1 MQKTNFKTRLL
12 ALLTAVFMVVMC
24 VPFAAFAEVEGLK
37 KIVVSFYTDG
47 GVEAAYGY
55 SLEPNQDNMI
65 PNAFKTESG
74 LDDSKLDHW
83 TYENGKADFAPSAI
97 VTYADLAKLVTAT
110 DSEGVG
116 YINLAPVF
124 KTEKPATLQK
134 IIVSFNDAAGKEMAA
149 GYTLTAGDVN
159 SIAGDVYATVCPE
172 GKELDYWTYAG
183 KTFAK
188 GSDVS
193 FEKLAAIIGTDFTSE
208 GEAYVNFVPEFKD
221 KAVEPTPVTLKKIV
235 VAFKDAA
242 GKEMAAGYTL
252 TAENNLNSIA
262 GDVYADACP
271 AGKELDYWTFS
282 GKKFAKGAD
291 VTFEQLAAIIGTNY
305 TDEGVSYVTFVPEF
319 KDKAVE
325 PTPVTLKKIVVSF
338 NDANGKEMAA
348 GYTLTAENNLNSI
361 AGDVYADACPAGK
374 ELDYWTF
381 SGKKFAKGADVTF
394 EQLAA
399 IIGTNYTDEGVSY
412 VTFVPEFKD
421 KAVEPTPVTLKKIV
435 VSFNDA
441 NGKEMAA
448 GYTLTAENNLNSIAG
463 DVYADACPAGKEL
476 DYWTFSGKTFAKGA
490 DVTFEQLAAIIG
502 DNYTAEGVSYVNFV
516 PEFKNVAASLTK
528 IKMIFTKADGATSVF
543 ATGELTAESEWYV
556 LPDAAGV
563 INLADGEKLT
573 GWTLFQNGAKYA
585 AGEKVT
591 FESLKELAGKN
602 VDNDGVAY
610 LNFYADLKTDVELKN
625 ITIKYVEDKDGA
637 QEDVAAPQNNFTAKD
652 EFTILTDNLYDGKV
666 PAGKKLIGW
675 QYKNGGNTTNFVKGE
690 HVKFDTL
697 KALLN
702 GNWDN
707 EGNAWVTLTPV
718 FQDVK
723 SNNSSSS
730 SSSSSS
736 NKTTT
741 ASNEK
746 QVVKAA
752 AAPANT
758 TKVLPKTGASNVAPL
773 LGGSLAVVALL
784 MGYGVYS
791 LVLRKKD

>member
-12 ALLTAVFMVVMC
+12 ALLTAAFMLVMC
-24 VPFAAFAEVEGLK
+24 VPFAAFAEDAKLTK
-37 KIVVSFYTDG
+37 AHVSFKDADWNDLYTTFD
-47 GVEAAYGY
+47 VTDWFNLPTT
-55 SLEPNQDNMI
+55 S
-65 PNAFKTESG
+65 NA
-74 LDDSKLDHW
+74 
-83 TYENGKADFAPSAI
+83 
-97 VTYADLAKLVTAT
+97 
-110 DSEGVG
+110 
-116 YINLAPVF
+116 INLA
-124 KTEKPATLQK
+124 EDEE
-134 IIVSFNDAAGKEMAA
+134 IVSWKDAKNNVYQPGEKVTIEQLAEIVGSNGVASDGTAYVTFEATVQKKVAKKTVHVSYILESGEPLANAIETIELEAGATTFSTSLLKKVPA
-149 GYTLTAGDVN
+149 GYELCET
-159 SIAGDVYATVCPE
+159 GDVYIGTNDTVNVKVRE
-172 GKELDYWTYAG
+172 AK
-183 KTFAK
+183 KTVF
-188 GSDVS
+188 VS
-193 FEKLAAIIGTDFTSE
+193 YILENGEPLANAIEQIELAAGATTFSTSL
-208 GEAYVNFVPEFKD
+208 
-221 KAVEPTPVTLKKIV
+221 LKKV
-235 VAFKDAA
+235 P
-242 GKEMAAGYTL
+242 AGYELCET
-252 TAENNLNSIA
+252 
-262 GDVYADACP
+262 GDVYIGTSDTVNVKVREAKKPAKVVYVSYILESGEPLANAIEKIELENGATTFNTSVLKEVP
-271 AGKELDYWTFS
+271 AGYELCET
-282 GKKFAKGAD
+282 
-291 VTFEQLAAIIGTNY
+291 
-305 TDEGVSYVTFVPEF
+305 
-319 KDKAVE
+319 
-325 PTPVTLKKIVVSF
+325 
-338 NDANGKEMAA
+338 
-348 GYTLTAENNLNSI
+348 
-361 AGDVYADACPAGK
+361 GDVYIGENDTVNVK
-374 ELDYWTF
+374 VREV
-381 SGKKFAKGADVTF
+381 KK
-394 EQLAA
+394 
-399 IIGTNYTDEGVSY
+399 
-412 VTFVPEFKD
+412 PE
-421 KAVEPTPVTLKKIV
+421 V
-435 VSFNDA
+435 
-441 NGKEMAA
+441 
-448 GYTLTAENNLNSIAG
+448 
-463 DVYADACPAGKEL
+463 
-476 DYWTFSGKTFAKGA
+476 
-490 DVTFEQLAAIIG
+490 
-502 DNYTAEGVSYVNFV
+502 
-516 PEFKNVAASLTK
+516 SLTK

-741 ASNEK
+741 ASSKAEQK
-746 QVVKAA
+746 VVKTA

>member
-1 MQKTNFKTRLL
+1 MQKTTFKTRLL

-24 VPFAAFAEVEGLK
+24 VPFAAFAAVET
-37 KIVVSFYTDG
+37 IHVTFTD
-47 GVEAAYGY
+47 
-55 SLEPNQDNMI
+55 
-65 PNAFKTESG
+65 
-74 LDDSKLDHW
+74 
-83 TYENGKADFAPSAI
+83 ENGQVVKNVDITASSNEKAPELPDGFYWKTNLSNDGVSDLNSNDPIDFN
-97 VTYADLAKLVTAT
+97 DLAKANCEYAGFEKTA
-110 DSEGVG
+110 
-116 YINLAPVF
+116 
-124 KTEKPATLQK
+124 KPAPATKPVYVSYILESGATLDAEIEK
-134 IIVSFNDAAGKEMAA
+134 IELKADATTFSTSLLKKVPA
-149 GYTLTAGDVN
+149 GYELCET
-159 SIAGDVYATVCPE
+159 GDVY
-172 GKELDYWTYAG
+172 
-183 KTFAK
+183 
-188 GSDVS
+188 
-193 FEKLAAIIGTDFTSE
+193 IGTNDTVNVKVREIKKPAKVVYVSYILESGEPLANATEQIELENGATTFSTSL
-208 GEAYVNFVPEFKD
+208 
-221 KAVEPTPVTLKKIV
+221 LKKV
-235 VAFKDAA
+235 P
-242 GKEMAAGYTL
+242 AGYELCET
-252 TAENNLNSIA
+252 
-262 GDVYADACP
+262 GDVY
-271 AGKELDYWTFS
+271 
-282 GKKFAKGAD
+282 
-291 VTFEQLAAIIGTNY
+291 IGTN
-305 TDEGVSYVTFVPEF
+305 DSVNVKVREVKKPAKVVHVSYILESGKPLANAIEKIELENGATTFS
-319 KDKAVE
+319 
-325 PTPVTLKKIVVSF
+325 TSLLKKVP
-338 NDANGKEMAA
+338 A
-348 GYTLTAENNLNSI
+348 GYELCET
-361 AGDVYADACPAGK
+361 GDVY
-374 ELDYWTF
+374 
-381 SGKKFAKGADVTF
+381 
-394 EQLAA
+394 
-399 IIGTNYTDEGVSY
+399 IGTNDTVNVKVREVKKPAKVVYVSY
-412 VTFVPEFKD
+412 ILENGEPLANAIEKIELENGATTFNTSVLKEVP
-421 KAVEPTPVTLKKIV
+421 
-435 VSFNDA
+435 
-441 NGKEMAA
+441 A
-448 GYTLTAENNLNSIAG
+448 GYELCETG
-463 DVYADACPAGKEL
+463 DVY
-476 DYWTFSGKTFAKGA
+476 
-490 DVTFEQLAAIIG
+490 IG
-502 DNYTAEGVSYVNFV
+502 ENDTVNV
-516 PEFKNVAASLTK
+516 KVREVKKPEVSLTK

-652 EFTILTDNLYDGKV
+652 EFTILTDSLYDGKV

-741 ASNEK
+741 ASSKAEQK
-746 QVVKAA
+746 VVKAA

>member
-12 ALLTAVFMVVMC
+12 ALLTAAFMLVMC
-24 VPFAAFAEVEGLK
+24 VPFAAFAETGLK
-37 KIVVSFYTDG
+37 TIHVSFINNDND
-47 GVEAAYGY
+47 VVAAGY
-55 SLEPNQDNMI
+55 DLTATNNVNNVAGDVYPGKCPEN
-65 PNAFKTESG
+65 EV
-74 LDDSKLDHW
+74 LDHW
-83 TYENGKADFAPSAI
+83 TYGNKDFAKGSEVTFEQLAAI
-97 VTYADLAKLVTAT
+97 IGDNYTSDGECWVTFVASFKAEK
-110 DSEGVG
+110 E
-116 YINLAPVF
+116 PV
-124 KTEKPATLQK
+124 TLQK
-134 IIVSFNDAAGKEMAA
+134 IVVAFKDAQGNDVAA
-149 GYTLTAGDVN
+149 GYTLTAGQTN
-159 SIAGDVYATVCPE
+159 SVAGDVYPTACPE
-172 GKELDYWTYAG
+172 
-183 KTFAK
+183 
-188 GSDVS
+188 
-193 FEKLAAIIGTDFTSE
+193 
-208 GEAYVNFVPEFKD
+208 
-221 KAVEPTPVTLKKIV
+221 
-235 VAFKDAA
+235 
-242 GKEMAAGYTL
+242 
-252 TAENNLNSIA
+252 
-262 GDVYADACP
+262 
-271 AGKELDYWTFS
+271 GKELDYWTFS
-282 GKKFAKGAD
+282 GKTFAKGAD
-291 VTFEQLAAIIGTNY
+291 VTFEKLADIIGNNY

-528 IKMIFTKADGATSVF
+528 IKMIFTKADGTTSVF

-675 QYKNGGNTTNFVKGE
+675 QYKNGGNITNFVKGE

>member
-12 ALLTAVFMVVMC
+12 ALLTAAFMLVMC
-24 VPFAAFAEVEGLK
+24 VPFAAFAEDAKLTK
-37 KIVVSFYTDG
+37 AHVSFKDADWNDLYTTFD
-47 GVEAAYGY
+47 VTDWFNLPTT
-55 SLEPNQDNMI
+55 S
-65 PNAFKTESG
+65 NA
-74 LDDSKLDHW
+74 
-83 TYENGKADFAPSAI
+83 
-97 VTYADLAKLVTAT
+97 
-110 DSEGVG
+110 
-116 YINLAPVF
+116 INLA
-124 KTEKPATLQK
+124 EDEE
-134 IIVSFNDAAGKEMAA
+134 IVSWKDAKNNVYQPGEKVTIEQLAEIVGSNGVASDGTAYVTFEATVQKKVAKKTVHVSYILESGEPLANAIETIELEAGATTFSTSLLKKVPA
-149 GYTLTAGDVN
+149 GYELCET
-159 SIAGDVYATVCPE
+159 GDVY
-172 GKELDYWTYAG
+172 
-183 KTFAK
+183 
-188 GSDVS
+188 
-193 FEKLAAIIGTDFTSE
+193 IGTNDTVNVKVREAKKPVYVSYILESGEPLPNAIEKIEVAASATTFSTSL
-208 GEAYVNFVPEFKD
+208 
-221 KAVEPTPVTLKKIV
+221 LKKV
-235 VAFKDAA
+235 P
-242 GKEMAAGYTL
+242 AGYELCET
-252 TAENNLNSIA
+252 
-262 GDVYADACP
+262 GDVY
-271 AGKELDYWTFS
+271 
-282 GKKFAKGAD
+282 
-291 VTFEQLAAIIGTNY
+291 IGTNDTVNVKVREIKKPAKVVY
-305 TDEGVSYVTFVPEF
+305 VSYILESGEPLANAIEKIELENGATTFNTSVLKEVP
-319 KDKAVE
+319 
-325 PTPVTLKKIVVSF
+325 
-338 NDANGKEMAA
+338 A
-348 GYTLTAENNLNSI
+348 GYELCET
-361 AGDVYADACPAGK
+361 GDVYIGENDTVNVK
-374 ELDYWTF
+374 VREV
-381 SGKKFAKGADVTF
+381 KK
-394 EQLAA
+394 
-399 IIGTNYTDEGVSY
+399 
-412 VTFVPEFKD
+412 PE
-421 KAVEPTPVTLKKIV
+421 V
-435 VSFNDA
+435 
-441 NGKEMAA
+441 
-448 GYTLTAENNLNSIAG
+448 
-463 DVYADACPAGKEL
+463 
-476 DYWTFSGKTFAKGA
+476 
-490 DVTFEQLAAIIG
+490 
-502 DNYTAEGVSYVNFV
+502 
-516 PEFKNVAASLTK
+516 SLTK

-730 SSSSSS
+730 SS

-741 ASNEK
+741 ASSKAEQK
-746 QVVKAA
+746 VVKAA

-784 MGYGVYS
+784 MGYGVYG

>member
-12 ALLTAVFMVVMC
+12 ALLTAAFMLVMC
-24 VPFAAFAEVEGLK
+24 VPFAAFAEDAKLTK
-37 KIVVSFYTDG
+37 AHVSFKDADWNDLYTTFD
-47 GVEAAYGY
+47 VTDWFNLPTT
-55 SLEPNQDNMI
+55 S
-65 PNAFKTESG
+65 NA
-74 LDDSKLDHW
+74 
-83 TYENGKADFAPSAI
+83 
-97 VTYADLAKLVTAT
+97 
-110 DSEGVG
+110 
-116 YINLAPVF
+116 INLA
-124 KTEKPATLQK
+124 EDEE
-134 IIVSFNDAAGKEMAA
+134 IVSWKDAKNNVYQPGEKVTIEQLAEIVGSNGVASDGTAYVTFEATVQKKVAKKTVHVSYILESGEPLANAIETIELEAGATTFSTSLLKKVPA
-149 GYTLTAGDVN
+149 GYELCET
-159 SIAGDVYATVCPE
+159 GDVY
-172 GKELDYWTYAG
+172 
-183 KTFAK
+183 
-188 GSDVS
+188 
-193 FEKLAAIIGTDFTSE
+193 IGTNDTVNVKVREAKKPVYVSYILESGEPLPNAIEKIEVAASATTFSTSL
-208 GEAYVNFVPEFKD
+208 
-221 KAVEPTPVTLKKIV
+221 LKKV
-235 VAFKDAA
+235 P
-242 GKEMAAGYTL
+242 AGYELCET
-252 TAENNLNSIA
+252 
-262 GDVYADACP
+262 GDVY
-271 AGKELDYWTFS
+271 
-282 GKKFAKGAD
+282 
-291 VTFEQLAAIIGTNY
+291 IGTNDTVNVKVREIKKPAKVVY
-305 TDEGVSYVTFVPEF
+305 VSYILENGEPLANAIEKIELENGATTFNTSVLKEVP
-319 KDKAVE
+319 
-325 PTPVTLKKIVVSF
+325 
-338 NDANGKEMAA
+338 A
-348 GYTLTAENNLNSI
+348 GYELCET
-361 AGDVYADACPAGK
+361 GDVYIGENDTVNVK
-374 ELDYWTF
+374 VREV
-381 SGKKFAKGADVTF
+381 KK
-394 EQLAA
+394 
-399 IIGTNYTDEGVSY
+399 
-412 VTFVPEFKD
+412 PE
-421 KAVEPTPVTLKKIV
+421 V
-435 VSFNDA
+435 
-441 NGKEMAA
+441 
-448 GYTLTAENNLNSIAG
+448 
-463 DVYADACPAGKEL
+463 
-476 DYWTFSGKTFAKGA
+476 
-490 DVTFEQLAAIIG
+490 
-502 DNYTAEGVSYVNFV
+502 
-516 PEFKNVAASLTK
+516 SLTK
-528 IKMIFTKADGATSVF
+528 IKMIFTKADGTTSVF
-543 ATGELTAESEWYV
+543 ATGELTADSEWYV

-585 AGEKVT
+585 AGEKVN

>member
-12 ALLTAVFMVVMC
+12 ALLTAAFMLVMC
-24 VPFAAFAEVEGLK
+24 VPFAAFAETGLK
-37 KIVVSFYTDG
+37 TIHVSFINNDND
-47 GVEAAYGY
+47 VIAAGY
-55 SLEPNQDNMI
+55 DLTATNNVNNVAGDVYPGKCPEN
-65 PNAFKTESG
+65 EV
-74 LDDSKLDHW
+74 LDHW
-83 TYENGKADFAPSAI
+83 TYGNKDFAKGSEVTFEQLAAI
-97 VTYADLAKLVTAT
+97 IGDAYTSDGECWVTFVASFKAEK
-110 DSEGVG
+110 E
-116 YINLAPVF
+116 PV
-124 KTEKPATLQK
+124 TLQK
-134 IIVSFNDAAGKEMAA
+134 IVVAFKDAQGNDVAA
-149 GYTLTAGDVN
+149 GYTLTAGQTN
-159 SIAGDVYATVCPE
+159 SVAGDVYPTACPE
-172 GKELDYWTYAG
+172 GKELDYWTFSG
-183 KTFAK
+183 KKFAK
-188 GSDVS
+188 GADVT
-193 FEKLAAIIGTDFTSE
+193 FEQLAEIIGGNYTDE
-208 GEAYVNFVPEFKD
+208 GVSYVTFVPEFKD
-221 KAVEPTPVTLKKIV
+221 KAVEPTPVTLQKIV

-338 NDANGKEMAA
+338 NDAAGKEMAA

-361 AGDVYADACPAGK
+361 AGDVYAGACPEGK

-381 SGKKFAKGADVTF
+381 SGKNLAKGADVTF

-412 VTFVPEFKD
+412 V
-421 KAVEPTPVTLKKIV
+421 
-435 VSFNDA
+435 
-441 NGKEMAA
+441 
-448 GYTLTAENNLNSIAG
+448 
-463 DVYADACPAGKEL
+463 
-476 DYWTFSGKTFAKGA
+476 
-490 DVTFEQLAAIIG
+490 
-502 DNYTAEGVSYVNFV
+502 NFV

-528 IKMIFTKADGATSVF
+528 IKMVFTKADGATSVF
-543 ATGELTAESEWYV
+543 ATGELTADSEWYV

-730 SSSSSS
+730 SASSSS

-741 ASNEK
+741 ASSEK

>member
-12 ALLTAVFMVVMC
+12 ALLTAAFMLVMC
-24 VPFAAFAEVEGLK
+24 VPFAAFAEDAKLAKAIIHYYNEDGSASVFTNETVTDWTILPTDSALVNFTLGEDEELVWKDDKGNTHAPSEKVTIDGLLAELAGTNINPEDGSCHINFYAIAQKKEPPAPVELKTVNTHFNKDGSSATTLFADVAVTAELGWVDMPTTSSCVGLAADE
-37 KIVVSFYTDG
+37 VVTG
-47 GVEAAYGY
+47 
-55 SLEPNQDNMI
+55 
-65 PNAFKTESG
+65 
-74 LDDSKLDHW
+74 W
-83 TYENGKADFAPSAI
+83 TVDNGK
-97 VTYADLAKLVTAT
+97 TYAAGSKVT
-110 DSEGVG
+110 
-116 YINLAPVF
+116 
-124 KTEKPATLQK
+124 
-134 IIVSFNDAAGKEMAA
+134 
-149 GYTLTAGDVN
+149 
-159 SIAGDVYATVCPE
+159 
-172 GKELDYWTYAG
+172 
-183 KTFAK
+183 
-188 GSDVS
+188 
-193 FEKLAAIIGTDFTSE
+193 FEELAAIVGKNIADDGS
-208 GEAYVNFVPEFKD
+208 ANVNFR
-221 KAVEPTPVTLKKIV
+221 AVIEKKETPAPVELKKVTTHFNKDGNSSTTLFADVAVTPELEWVDMPTTSACVGLAADEV
-235 VAFKDAA
+235 VTGWTTDNGKTYAA
-242 GKEMAAGYTL
+242 GSK
-252 TAENNLNSIA
+252 
-262 GDVYADACP
+262 
-271 AGKELDYWTFS
+271 
-282 GKKFAKGAD
+282 
-291 VTFEQLAAIIGTNY
+291 VTFEELAAI
-305 TDEGVSYVTFVPEF
+305 V
-319 KDKAVE
+319 
-325 PTPVTLKKIVVSF
+325 
-338 NDANGKEMAA
+338 
-348 GYTLTAENNLNSI
+348 
-361 AGDVYADACPAGK
+361 
-374 ELDYWTF
+374 
-381 SGKKFAKGADVTF
+381 
-394 EQLAA
+394 
-399 IIGTNYTDEGVSY
+399 
-412 VTFVPEFKD
+412 
-421 KAVEPTPVTLKKIV
+421 
-435 VSFNDA
+435 
-441 NGKEMAA
+441 
-448 GYTLTAENNLNSIAG
+448 
-463 DVYADACPAGKEL
+463 
-476 DYWTFSGKTFAKGA
+476 
-490 DVTFEQLAAIIG
+490 G
-502 DNYTAEGVSYVNFV
+502 DNIAADGSANVNFRAV
-516 PEFKNVAASLTK
+516 IEKKTALTK
-528 IKMIFTKADGATSVF
+528 IKMIFTKADGTTSVF
-543 ATGELTAESEWYV
+543 ATGELTADSEWYV

-625 ITIKYVEDKDGA
+625 ITIKYVEDKDGV

-730 SSSSSS
+730 TSSSSS

-741 ASNEK
+741 ASNQK

-784 MGYGVYS
+784 MGYGVYG

>member
-12 ALLTAVFMVVMC
+12 ALLTAAFMLVMC
-24 VPFAAFAEVEGLK
+24 VPFAAFAETGLK
-37 KIVVSFYTDG
+37 TIHVSFINNDND
-47 GVEAAYGY
+47 VIAAGY
-55 SLEPNQDNMI
+55 DLTATNNVNNVAGDVYPGKCPEN
-65 PNAFKTESG
+65 EV
-74 LDDSKLDHW
+74 LDHW
-83 TYENGKADFAPSAI
+83 TYGNKDFAKGSEVTFEQLAAI
-97 VTYADLAKLVTAT
+97 IGDAYTSDGECWVTFVASFKAEK
-110 DSEGVG
+110 E
-116 YINLAPVF
+116 PV
-124 KTEKPATLQK
+124 TLQK
-134 IIVSFNDAAGKEMAA
+134 IVVAFKDAQGNDVAA
-149 GYTLTAGDVN
+149 GYTLTAGQTN
-159 SIAGDVYATVCPE
+159 SVAGDVYPTACPE
-172 GKELDYWTYAG
+172 GKELDYWTFSG
-183 KTFAK
+183 KKFAK
-188 GSDVS
+188 GADVT
-193 FEKLAAIIGTDFTSE
+193 FEQLAEIIGGNYTDE
-208 GEAYVNFVPEFKD
+208 GVSYVTFVPEFKD
-221 KAVEPTPVTLKKIV
+221 KAVEPTPVTLQKIV

-338 NDANGKEMAA
+338 NDAAGKEMAA

-361 AGDVYADACPAGK
+361 AGDVYAGACPEGK

-412 VTFVPEFKD
+412 V
-421 KAVEPTPVTLKKIV
+421 
-435 VSFNDA
+435 
-441 NGKEMAA
+441 
-448 GYTLTAENNLNSIAG
+448 
-463 DVYADACPAGKEL
+463 
-476 DYWTFSGKTFAKGA
+476 
-490 DVTFEQLAAIIG
+490 
-502 DNYTAEGVSYVNFV
+502 NFV

-528 IKMIFTKADGATSVF
+528 IKMVFTKADGATSVF
-543 ATGELTAESEWYV
+543 ATGELTADSEWYV

-730 SSSSSS
+730 TSSSSS

>member
-12 ALLTAVFMVVMC
+12 ALLTAAFMLVMC
-24 VPFAAFAEVEGLK
+24 VPFAAFAEDAAVVTVTFNKGNEYDGNDWTPYLTK
-37 KIVVSFYTDG
+37 KLS
-47 GVEAAYGY
+47 
-55 SLEPNQDNMI
+55 
-65 PNAFKTESG
+65 
-74 LDDSKLDHW
+74 
-83 TYENGKADFAPSAI
+83 
-97 VTYADLAKLVTAT
+97 AT
-110 DSEGVG
+110 DSTVKAPPLPNGYYWKSNVGTKDLKVNDMLTYDDVKAAGENVG
-116 YINLAPVF
+116 YSPVEG
-124 KTEKPATLQK
+124 TPAEPEKPATLQK

-172 GKELDYWTYAG
+172 GKELDHWTYAG

-193 FEKLAAIIGTDFTSE
+193 FEQLAAIIGTAFTSE

-221 KAVEPTPVTLKKIV
+221 KAVEPTPVTLKKIIVSFNDAAGKEMAAGYTLTAGDVNSVAGDVYATACPEGKELDYWTYAGKTFAKGSDVTFEQLAEIIGTAFTSDGEAYVNFVPEFKDKAVEPTPVTLKKIV
-235 VAFKDAA
+235 VSFNDAA

-262 GDVYADACP
+262 GDVYAGACP
-271 AGKELDYWTFS
+271 EGKELDYWTFS

-305 TDEGVSYVTFVPEF
+305 TD
-319 KDKAVE
+319 
-325 PTPVTLKKIVVSF
+325 
-338 NDANGKEMAA
+338 
-348 GYTLTAENNLNSI
+348 
-361 AGDVYADACPAGK
+361 
-374 ELDYWTF
+374 
-381 SGKKFAKGADVTF
+381 
-394 EQLAA
+394 
-399 IIGTNYTDEGVSY
+399 
-412 VTFVPEFKD
+412 
-421 KAVEPTPVTLKKIV
+421 
-435 VSFNDA
+435 
-441 NGKEMAA
+441 
-448 GYTLTAENNLNSIAG
+448 
-463 DVYADACPAGKEL
+463 
-476 DYWTFSGKTFAKGA
+476 
-490 DVTFEQLAAIIG
+490 
-502 DNYTAEGVSYVNFV
+502 EGVSYVNFV

-543 ATGELTAESEWYV
+543 ATGELTADSEWYV

-730 SSSSSS
+730 SASSSS

>member
-12 ALLTAVFMVVMC
+12 ALLTAAFMLVMC
-24 VPFAAFAEVEGLK
+24 VPFAAFAEDAKLTK
-37 KIVVSFYTDG
+37 AHVSFKDADWNDLYTTFD
-47 GVEAAYGY
+47 VTDWFNLPTT
-55 SLEPNQDNMI
+55 S
-65 PNAFKTESG
+65 NA
-74 LDDSKLDHW
+74 
-83 TYENGKADFAPSAI
+83 
-97 VTYADLAKLVTAT
+97 
-110 DSEGVG
+110 
-116 YINLAPVF
+116 INLA
-124 KTEKPATLQK
+124 EDEE
-134 IIVSFNDAAGKEMAA
+134 IVSWKDAKNNVYQPGEKVTIEQLAEIVGSNGVASDGTAYVTFEATVQKKVAKKTVHVSYILESGEPLANAIETIELEAGATTFSTSLLKKVPA
-149 GYTLTAGDVN
+149 GYELCET
-159 SIAGDVYATVCPE
+159 GDVY
-172 GKELDYWTYAG
+172 
-183 KTFAK
+183 
-188 GSDVS
+188 
-193 FEKLAAIIGTDFTSE
+193 IGTNDTVNVKVREAKKPVYVSYILESGEPLPNAIEKIEVAASATTFSTSL
-208 GEAYVNFVPEFKD
+208 
-221 KAVEPTPVTLKKIV
+221 LKKV
-235 VAFKDAA
+235 P
-242 GKEMAAGYTL
+242 AGYELCET
-252 TAENNLNSIA
+252 
-262 GDVYADACP
+262 GDVY
-271 AGKELDYWTFS
+271 
-282 GKKFAKGAD
+282 
-291 VTFEQLAAIIGTNY
+291 IGTNDTVNVKVREIKKPAKVVY
-305 TDEGVSYVTFVPEF
+305 VSYILESGEPLANAIEKIELENGATTFNTSVLKEVP
-319 KDKAVE
+319 
-325 PTPVTLKKIVVSF
+325 
-338 NDANGKEMAA
+338 A
-348 GYTLTAENNLNSI
+348 GYELCET
-361 AGDVYADACPAGK
+361 GDVYIGENDTVNVK
-374 ELDYWTF
+374 VREV
-381 SGKKFAKGADVTF
+381 KK
-394 EQLAA
+394 
-399 IIGTNYTDEGVSY
+399 
-412 VTFVPEFKD
+412 PE
-421 KAVEPTPVTLKKIV
+421 V
-435 VSFNDA
+435 
-441 NGKEMAA
+441 
-448 GYTLTAENNLNSIAG
+448 
-463 DVYADACPAGKEL
+463 
-476 DYWTFSGKTFAKGA
+476 
-490 DVTFEQLAAIIG
+490 
-502 DNYTAEGVSYVNFV
+502 
-516 PEFKNVAASLTK
+516 SLTK

-675 QYKNGGNTTNFVKGE
+675 QYKNGGTTTNFVKGE

-741 ASNEK
+741 ASSKAEQK
-746 QVVKAA
+746 VVKAA

>member
-12 ALLTAVFMVVMC
+12 ALLTAAFMLVMC
-24 VPFAAFAEVEGLK
+24 VPFAAFAEDAKLAKAIIHYYNEDGSASVFANETVTDWTTLPTDSALVNFTLGEDEELVWKDDKGNTHAPSEKVTIDGLLAELAGTNINPEDGSCHINFYAIAQKKETPAPVELKTVNTHFNKDGSSATTLFADVAVTAELGWVDMPTTSSCVGLAADE
-37 KIVVSFYTDG
+37 VVTG
-47 GVEAAYGY
+47 
-55 SLEPNQDNMI
+55 
-65 PNAFKTESG
+65 
-74 LDDSKLDHW
+74 W
-83 TYENGKADFAPSAI
+83 TVDNGK
-97 VTYADLAKLVTAT
+97 TYAAGSKVT
-110 DSEGVG
+110 
-116 YINLAPVF
+116 
-124 KTEKPATLQK
+124 
-134 IIVSFNDAAGKEMAA
+134 
-149 GYTLTAGDVN
+149 
-159 SIAGDVYATVCPE
+159 
-172 GKELDYWTYAG
+172 
-183 KTFAK
+183 
-188 GSDVS
+188 
-193 FEKLAAIIGTDFTSE
+193 FEELAAIVGKNIADDGS
-208 GEAYVNFVPEFKD
+208 ANVNFR
-221 KAVEPTPVTLKKIV
+221 AVIEKKETPAPVELKKVTTHFNKDGNSSTTLFADVAVTPELEWVDMPTTSACVGLAADEV
-235 VAFKDAA
+235 VTGWTTDNGKTYAA
-242 GKEMAAGYTL
+242 GSK
-252 TAENNLNSIA
+252 
-262 GDVYADACP
+262 
-271 AGKELDYWTFS
+271 
-282 GKKFAKGAD
+282 
-291 VTFEQLAAIIGTNY
+291 VTFEELAAI
-305 TDEGVSYVTFVPEF
+305 V
-319 KDKAVE
+319 
-325 PTPVTLKKIVVSF
+325 
-338 NDANGKEMAA
+338 
-348 GYTLTAENNLNSI
+348 
-361 AGDVYADACPAGK
+361 
-374 ELDYWTF
+374 
-381 SGKKFAKGADVTF
+381 
-394 EQLAA
+394 
-399 IIGTNYTDEGVSY
+399 
-412 VTFVPEFKD
+412 
-421 KAVEPTPVTLKKIV
+421 
-435 VSFNDA
+435 
-441 NGKEMAA
+441 
-448 GYTLTAENNLNSIAG
+448 
-463 DVYADACPAGKEL
+463 
-476 DYWTFSGKTFAKGA
+476 
-490 DVTFEQLAAIIG
+490 G
-502 DNYTAEGVSYVNFV
+502 DNIAADGSANVNFRAV
-516 PEFKNVAASLTK
+516 IEKKTALTK
-528 IKMIFTKADGATSVF
+528 IKMIFTKADGTTSVF